1 MVENKATKRAL
12 KDTGYTLKLILGS
25 DPERGSQIIDIS
37 EPVGEAL
44 SVEDVFPNDMGDY
57 GIAKRI
63 LGLWESCSSPNWL
76 STPPMYTYTSDLS
89 ILQDIARIIDASIV
103 NAKQASAIKTLIA
116 DAFQRREDDRLKGLD
131 NVFQEHWGKV
141 TILNK

>member
-12 KDTGYTLKLILGS
+12 KNTGYTLKLILGS

-44 SVEDVFPNDMGDY
+44 SVEDVFPNDIGDY

-89 ILQDIARIIDASIV
+89 IMQDIDRIIDAAIV

-116 DAFQRREDDRLKGLD
+116 DVFQKREEERLYSLDD
-131 NVFQEHWGKV
+131 VFQEHWGKV
-141 TILNK
+141 TILDK

>member
-12 KDTGYTLKLILGS
+12 KNTGYTLKLILGS

-63 LGLWESCSSPNWL
+63 LGLWESCSRPNWL
-76 STPPMYTYTSDLS
+76 STPPLHTGAADIFVM
-89 ILQDIARIIDASIV
+89 QDINRIIDAAVV
-103 NAKQASAIKTLIA
+103 NTKQASAIKTLIA
-116 DAFQRREDDRLKGLD
+116 NAFQKREEERLYGLD
-131 NVFQEHWGKV
+131 EVFQEHWGKV